1 MDLTKIICT
10 RIKKLIDNSPK
21 NQKEIAEALGITPAS
36 VNQMLGGHAK
46 LPLKRAVQIMDLL
59 HIAKSEK
66 DEIIAM
72 INERDTGIPMSSS
85 QYTVSS
91 NYSFRKKTNAEP
103 IKIDPEGKVFPVIS
117 EAAAVSCN
125 TSYIP
130 IVDFA
135 IENSDEL
142 RYFDLGLPGDIAI
155 RITGESMLPWYPP
168 GTLVLIRPN
177 ARPQNGQRV
186 IAILGDGEVVF
197 KIFSETKEHI
207 HLLSIND
214 HDGEDMHFAKD
225 DYQAIRNLFVV
236 IQSVRD
242 ELRLDQAMDEAGIKH
257 RWQNKIKDYE

>member
-1 MDLTKIICT
+1 MKIIDDN
-10 RIKKLIDNSPK
+10 IYAALHKLK
-21 NQKEIAEALGITPAS
+21 L
-36 VNQMLGGHAK
+36 VCGG
-46 LPLKRAVQIMDLL
+46 
-59 HIAKSEK
+59 
-66 DEIIAM
+66 
-72 INERDTGIPMSSS
+72 
-85 QYTVSS
+85 
-91 NYSFRKKTNAEP
+91 TNAELGRKLGLSRAYIGKLINGKSNYFEEKTWERIEP
-103 IKIDPEGKVFPVIS
+103 ILRPYIKGNKIRSDAEPVVINPEGKVFPVIS

-125 TSYIP
+125 TAYIP
-130 IVDFA
+130 IADFA

-197 KIFSETKEHI
+197 KIFSETKDHI

-214 HDGEDMHFAKD
+214 HDGEDMHFAKN

>member
-1 MDLTKIICT
+1 MSDPNSEACKIL
-10 RIKKLIDNSPK
+10 RRLISESDF
-21 NQKEIAEALGITPAS
+21 NQKEVAEKVGITPGAL
-36 VNQMLGGHAK
+36 NQMLGGHVK
-46 LPLKRAVQIMDLL
+46 LPLKRAHQILEAIETRNNSDYWDITKL
-59 HIAKSEK
+59 
-66 DEIIAM
+66 
-72 INERDTGIPMSSS
+72 INERDIGKPMPQMRNIPLKEKS
-85 QYTVSS
+85 
-91 NYSFRKKTNAEP
+91 NAEP
-103 IKIDPEGKVFPVIS
+103 VLIKSDGKVFPVIS

-125 TSYIP
+125 TTYIP
-130 IVDFA
+130 IADFA

-142 RYFDLGLPGDIAI
+142 RYFDSGLPGDVAI

-177 ARPQNGQRV
+177 ARPKNGQRV

-236 IQSVRD
+236 VQSVRD
-242 ELRLDQAMDEAGIKH
+242 ELRLDQAMNEAGIKH